1 MGASSDCNGQVQ
13 LRIKW
18 LVNRYFDANYQVHLC
33 ISIILTYYR
42 LRNRKG
48 CETIDVVPLNEAKS
62 RCPEIVIEYLS
73 GQISWVKES
82 EEKK

>member
-18 LVNRYFDANYQVHLC
+18 LVDCKFIFVLAFLNRTDH
-33 ISIILTYYR
+33 R

-48 CETIDVVPLNEAKS
+48 CETMDVVPLNEAKS
-62 RCPEIVIEYLS
+62 RSPEMVIEYLS
-73 GQISWVKES
+73 GLISWVKKS